1 MDEISS
7 RNQLDYRLR
16 QQIVLRGRKVMNR
29 TTDDLVRI
37 ATAGAGLIL
46 DSDTKSTEELTKI
59 ARAAAESEVMLI
71 IRNVGNKTTDE
82 LVEIAGAC
90 EDIVFEL

>member
-1 MDEISS
+1 
-7 RNQLDYRLR
+7 
-16 QQIVLRGRKVMNR
+16 MNR

-37 ATAGAGLIL
+37 VTAGAGLIL
-46 DSDTKSTEELTKI
+46 DADTKSTEELTKI
-59 ARAAAESEVMLI
+59 ARAATESEAMLI